1 MTPQPPSSV
10 TVTAGSP
17 ASNTIAV
24 APTGS
29 FTGTVNL
36 TCPTISPATLTIT
49 CSFSPASVTLGSGQ
63 NVTLTVSTIKR
74 SALPPTGFRLP
85 RKPVFRTIPLV
96 VLAILVALLAAFAL
110 CGFGIPDDFAG
121 RTRRRRLAFALP
133 LAGLVLFFVFQ
144 AVGCGS
150 GGGGGGGGTPA
161 GTYTITVTGNGGGST
176 SNATVTLIVN

>member
-1 MTPQPPSSV
+1 MRW
-10 TVTAGSP
+10 TARDFQQHRLQFVQNSRDP
-17 ASNTIAV
+17 AIAG
-24 APTGS
+24 A
-29 FTGTVNL
+29 
-36 TCPTISPATLTIT
+36 
-49 CSFSPASVTLGSGQ
+49 
-63 NVTLTVSTIKR
+63 R
-74 SALPPTGFRLP
+74 RRLP
-85 RKPVFRTIPLV
+85 VQSICRDQVFRTVPLV
-96 VLAILVALLAAFAL
+96 ILAILVALLAAFAL

-150 GGGGGGGGTPA
+150 GGGGGGGTPA

>member
-1 MTPQPPSSV
+1 M
-10 TVTAGSP
+10 
-17 ASNTIAV
+17 

-36 TCPTISPATLTIT
+36 TCPTISPATSTIT

-96 VLAILVALLAAFAL
+96 VLAILVALLMAFAL

-150 GGGGGGGGTPA
+150 GGGGGGGTPA